1 VRFLRIL
8 AAIGAVAAI
17 AAAVAAAVA
26 HGAERVARTAAP
38 PFPPPVHATLSTTP
52 ASYLGIY
59 AARVPGSYAGVTAFT
74 ATTSVRPG
82 LVVYYSGWLEPF
94 QAAFAAAAANHHAV
108 PLVQIEPTN
117 ISLNAIAAGRYDA
130 YLNSYAEA
138 VSSYGYP
145 VILSFGHEMNGTWYS
160 WGAGHA
166 SPAAFVAAWR
176 HIVTLFRRAGADNV
190 TWLWTVNVLNE
201 SKHERIPSPA
211 PWWPGSRYVN
221 WVGIAGYYYKPS
233 VQFAS
238 LFGPT
243 IVAVRELTGDPII
256 IAETGASPAAGK
268 PAKISDLF
276 AGVRAYG
283 LLGFVWFDSIGHEDW
298 RIDTPA
304 ASAAFRDGALTY
316 RGARP

>member
-8 AAIGAVAAI
+8 AAISAAAAI

-38 PFPPPVHATLSTTP
+38 ATPPPVRATLSTTP

-59 AARVPGSYAGVTAFT
+59 AAGAPGSYAGVNAFT
-74 ATTSVRPG
+74 ATTSVRPR
-82 LVVYYSGWLEPF
+82 VVTYYSGWLEPF
-94 QAAFAAAAANHHAV
+94 QAAFAEAAAMHHAV
-108 PLVQIEPTN
+108 PLVQIEPAN

-130 YLNSYAEA
+130 YLNSYAQA
-138 VSSYGYP
+138 VSSYRLP

-160 WGAGHA
+160 WGARHA

-190 TWLWTVNVLNE
+190 TWLWTVNVINE
-201 SKHERIPSPA
+201 SEHGRIPSPA

-221 WVGIAGYYYKPS
+221 WVGIDGYYYKPS
-233 VQFAS
+233 WQFTS

-243 IVAVRELTGDPII
+243 IIAVRELTRDPII

-268 PAKISDLF
+268 PAKIADLF
-276 AGVRAYG
+276 AGIRAYG
-283 LLGFVWFDSIGHEDW
+283 LLGFVWFDSFGHEDW

-304 ASAAFRDGALTY
+304 ASAALREGAVTY
-316 RGARP
+316 RGATP